1 MDNSSTITLHDISQY
16 DWEKIQRTGN
26 LDEFNLTVDDFY
38 FLLNEYADL
47 IGSRKQIVEEVRQ
60 LKEIVR
66 TMCKC
71 VEADNPQDFQLDYDL
86 AMYDL
91 EQIDKKED
99 VKGESVTPIIRK
111 VYGNINK
118 KDTSAHEYAEMYI
131 AIRDGKI
138 S

>member
-1 MDNSSTITLHDISQY
+1 MDNSSTITLHDVTQY
-16 DWEKIQRTGN
+16 EWEKIQRTGN

-38 FLLNEYADL
+38 SLLNEYADL

-66 TMCKC
+66 TMCKY
-71 VEADNPQDFQLDYDL
+71 VEADNPQDFQLDYEL

-131 AIRDGKI
+131 AIRDEKI